1 MLEKVKQYYSQIEPY
16 LHVKKPWD
24 TIIILI
30 LNILIAIPLFIVL
43 HQNLI
48 DLEWPFQLDRILIFI
63 ELSGVSASPNSIILG
78 ELEKFQVSGELEL
91 LPAVLT

>member
-16 LHVKKPWD
+16 LHGKKPWD

-43 HQNLI
+43 V
-48 DLEWPFQLDRILIFI
+48 P
-63 ELSGVSASPNSIILG
+63 V
-78 ELEKFQVSGELEL
+78 
-91 LPAVLT
+91 